1 MIEIVGMVLAIVFAA
16 LVLVLLIFAAG
27 YQPQGLTGRER
38 HELDEELD
46 EELDAMEAEAD
57 AMMKAWEKK

>member
-46 EELDAMEAEAD
+46 AMEAEAD

>member
-46 EELDAMEAEAD
+46 AMEAEA
-57 AMMKAWEKK
+57 ALAKARRTE

>member
-27 YQPQGLTGRER
+27 YQPRGLNARQR
-38 HELDEELD
+38 HELD

-57 AMMKAWEKK
+57 AMMKARGRTE